1 MPGEIKTPPDEP
13 AHRALY
19 PQGAANTRDDDLGA
33 PLRPY
38 GVFAMSRV
46 KRGFKARR
54 RRNRI
59 LKLAKGYRG
68 SHSKLYRSAV
78 EAVERGLVYAYR
90 DRKQRKRAMRRLWI
104 VRINAAARQQGMSY
118 SRLIGGLTKANVEL
132 DRKVLA
138 ELAIADPAAFAEVVN
153 TARAAL
159 N

>member
-1 MPGEIKTPPDEP
+1 
-13 AHRALY
+13 
-19 PQGAANTRDDDLGA
+19 
-33 PLRPY
+33 
-38 GVFAMSRV
+38 MSRV

-54 RRNRI
+54 RRNRV

-68 SHSKLYRSAV
+68 AHSKLFRSAV

-90 DRKQRKRAMRRLWI
+90 DRKQRKRAYRRLWI

-138 ELAIADPAAFAEVVN
+138 ELAIADPNAFAEVVS